1 MKNINYTP
9 EMTQQ
14 IIETYLADPTIS
26 TVEKLAEEHSRTK
39 KSIIGKLSREGVY
52 QKSSYTTKTGDKPI
66 TKLEIVAQ
74 IADAL
79 NLDCDQIAGLEKTP
93 KLVLVVVRDQI
104 TKLYTYRFTKL

>member
-79 NLDCDQIAGLEKTP
+79 NLESDEIAGLEKTP
-93 KLVLVVVRDQI
+93 KLVLALVRDSLQ
-104 TKLYTYRFTKL
+104 KM